1 MYSIVPSVFGKSMSC
16 TNRQCLRISTKP
28 PASLLTKLVDS
39 LAPLRPLYAISTLIQ
54 VMFDVLVPYILIY
67 ILLIPYDALHRGL
80 VPPVIAVLIG
90 IATAGIIVI
99 GSEYFMV
106 GPFESFC
113 ITLWVIRLA
122 MHELI

>member
-1 MYSIVPSVFGKSMSC
+1 MPSVSGNYVYC
-16 TNRQCLRISTKP
+16 TNRQCLRISTQP

-39 LAPLRPLYAISTLIQ
+39 LALLTPLDAISTLIQ

-67 ILLIPYDALHRGL
+67 ILLIPYDALNRGL
-80 VPPVIAVLIG
+80 VPPVTAVLIG
-90 IATAGIIVI
+90 IATAGIVAI

-113 ITLWVIRLA
+113 ITLWIIRLA
-122 MHELI
+122 MHEFI